1 MIMNGRQKIL
11 FNIILFG
18 KTINLCS
25 GGLSLHCCHC
35 HLVFLFVP
43 QQHCFML
50 KLCHGIGGCIMC
62 CAMVLVAA
70 LCIVLRHFCCATRC
84 HGIALHAMVLCF
96 DLYSEYH
103 FLVFFF
109 VPMHCASCCSI
120 FFVPLHFALCCRV
133 LLCPMVFYFILAE
146 FHFVPQHWQ
155 QCCTLH
161 NNNTH
166 PTLHH

>member
-1 MIMNGRQKIL
+1 MEDKKSCLTL
-11 FNIILFG
+11 FFFG

-109 VPMHCASCCSI
+109 VPMHYVSCCSI
-120 FFVPLHFALCCRV
+120 FLCAMTFCFVLQSFALSHGV
-133 LLCPMVFYFILAE
+133 LLHTCRISLCTTALAA
-146 FHFVPQHWQ
+146 V
-155 QCCTLH
+155 LH
-161 NNNTH
+161 IA
-166 PTLHH
+166 